1 MTYLYSPKNN
11 KFYPF
16 SLKENYI
23 LHGVWPSEGVE
34 INEDDFQ
41 FFINPPDGKRLVA
54 DRNGYPVL
62 IDIPPITREEKVLQF
77 ERERSALLDNARN
90 AISSWQTKLILG
102 RISDDERDKLN
113 MWLDYIDA
121 VLAVKTNTAYDVEW
135 PTIPKSI

>member
-1 MTYLYSPKNN
+1 MTYLYSPNN
-11 KFYPF
+11 NRFYPF

-23 LHGVWPSEGVE
+23 LHGVWPSVGVE

-90 AISSWQTKLILG
+90 AIFSWHTKLILG
-102 RISDDERDKLN
+102 RISDDEKDKLN

-121 VLAVKTNTAYDVEW
+121 VLAVKTNTANDVEW

>member
-16 SLKENYI
+16 SLKESYI
-23 LHGVWPSEGVE
+23 LHGVWPSDGVE

-41 FFINPPDGKRLVA
+41 LFINPPDGKCLVA

-77 ERERSALLDNARN
+77 ERERGALLDNARN

-113 MWLDYIDA
+113 VWMDYIDA
-121 VLAVKTNTAYDVEW
+121 VMAVKTNTAYDVEW